1 MMVKNFLDTKGE
13 VSSVFPNNLP
23 GDRWLKGFAKRCQ
36 MSERVA
42 SNIRRAREMISQEIM
57 NEFFDELIA
66 MVLVDIFHYF
76 KKSAKRQCEF
86 ANMQEMF
93 DVEQKRMLKHVCT
106 RWLSIGRCLTR
117 LLHNW
122 IALKAFFKAEKEM
135 HDKRMKNSDDA
146 TEKETKTAEDCGGGI
161 QETAEFCIPA
171 SY

>member
-66 MVLVDIFHYF
+66 MVLVDIFHYSTSR
-76 KKSAKRQCEF
+76 KVR
-86 ANMQEMF
+86 
-93 DVEQKRMLKHVCT
+93 
-106 RWLSIGRCLTR
+106 
-117 LLHNW
+117 
-122 IALKAFFKAEKEM
+122 
-135 HDKRMKNSDDA
+135 SDNVNLQTCRKCSTSNRNA
-146 TEKETKTAEDCGGGI
+146 C
-161 QETAEFCIPA
+161 
-171 SY
+171 